1 MGQRLRRFDVD
12 KVKSKNK
19 QRIENH
25 SPIHLPRTVKDD
37 EKNKQK
43 KHGNCVTVE
52 KIRF

>member
-1 MGQRLRRFDVD
+1 MWI
-12 KVKSKNK
+12 KSKAKINK
-19 QRIENH
+19 GLKNH